1 MLHVEAGLVDIVG
14 LHKLQCSS
22 DGIIH
27 RLGFSCSVAVLACC
41 CRMVLIVDTWATT
54 LVAIEECRGEE

>member
-27 RLGFSCSVAVLACC
+27 RLGLSCSVAVLACC
-41 CRMVLIVDTWATT
+41 CRMVLIVDPFGQITSA
-54 LVAIEECRGEE
+54 AHRRM

>member
-14 LHKLQCSS
+14 LHELQCSS
-22 DGIIH
+22 DSIIH
-27 RLGFSCSVAVLACC
+27 RLRLSCSIAVLACC

-54 LVAIEECRGEE
+54 SVAIKKM